1 MKALFCTDGSK
12 ISFKALKNFSGWQK
26 EAIIDVICIID
37 WTFLPD
43 EVSIEEDGFANSCAN
58 VADSILDY
66 AEKEIKSLNMNLGR
80 KIKHC
85 GSAMDSIIEQLK
97 SEYYDVVL
105 MGSHGKK
112 GIQKWLGSVSQEV
125 VNSSKNNA
133 YVTKEENAKR
143 KILLTTDGSAYS
155 YEVIREAIN
164 HLCIEDK
171 EIYTCTVN
179 EDPDLL
185 FLEGTLDTNWLL
197 EIEKQQNIFAAKALK
212 TIESILEEN
221 GLKSLGNAIL
231 SGNPTQK
238 ILDFI
243 KAREI
248 DLVVI
253 GERKK
258 SKMDKFLSGSI
269 SRRILENAKSD
280 VLIIKES

>member
-1 MKALFCTDGSK
+1 M
-12 ISFKALKNFSGWQK
+12 
-26 EAIIDVICIID
+26 
-37 WTFLPD
+37 
-43 EVSIEEDGFANSCAN
+43 
-58 VADSILDY
+58 
-66 AEKEIKSLNMNLGR
+66 
-80 KIKHC
+80 
-85 GSAMDSIIEQLK
+85 
-97 SEYYDVVL
+97 
-105 MGSHGKK
+105 
-112 GIQKWLGSVSQEV
+112 
-125 VNSSKNNA
+125 
-133 YVTKEENAKR
+133 
-143 KILLTTDGSAYS
+143 
-155 YEVIREAIN
+155 IREAIN

-221 GLKSLGNAIL
+221 GLKSLENAIL

>member
-155 YEVIREAIN
+155 YEVIRKAIN

-221 GLKSLGNAIL
+221 GLKSLENAIL

>member
-221 GLKSLGNAIL
+221 GLKSLENAIL